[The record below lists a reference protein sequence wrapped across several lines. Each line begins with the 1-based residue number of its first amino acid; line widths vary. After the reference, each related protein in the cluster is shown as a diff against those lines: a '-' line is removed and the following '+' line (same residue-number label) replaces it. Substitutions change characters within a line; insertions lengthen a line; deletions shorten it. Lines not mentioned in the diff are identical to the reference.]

1 MIPRTI
7 NITRLIITTNL
18 IFKHVSSL
26 VWISRRDFQ
35 FSLSEQNKRMAKTKA
50 HVNKCS
56 DLSKKKSALYIS
68 DVILSQKRILD
79 NNTMNI
85 HSCSALCWYSEAVEM
100 SYNSAVERSRKV
112 FHLFLAVCFSLL

>member
-1 MIPRTI
+1 
-7 NITRLIITTNL
+7 
-18 IFKHVSSL
+18 
-26 VWISRRDFQ
+26 
-35 FSLSEQNKRMAKTKA
+35 MAKTKA

-85 HSCSALCWYSEAVEM
+85 HFCSALCWYSEAVEM
-100 SYNSAVERSRKV
+100 SYNSAVERSRK
-112 FHLFLAVCFSLL
+112 LSLYRTISSISCSVL

>member
-1 MIPRTI
+1 
-7 NITRLIITTNL
+7 
-18 IFKHVSSL
+18 
-26 VWISRRDFQ
+26 
-35 FSLSEQNKRMAKTKA
+35 MAKTKA

-68 DVILSQKRILD
+68 DMILSQKRILD

-100 SYNSAVERSRKV
+100 SYNSAAVDRSRKLL
-112 FHLFLAVCFSLL
+112 HLFLAVCFSLLYFNKRSF